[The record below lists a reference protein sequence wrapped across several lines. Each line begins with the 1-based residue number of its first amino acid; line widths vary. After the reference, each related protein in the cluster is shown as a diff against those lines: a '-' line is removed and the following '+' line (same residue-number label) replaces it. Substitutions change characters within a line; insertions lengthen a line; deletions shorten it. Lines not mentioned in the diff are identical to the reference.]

1 MRSSAD
7 QRRPVMTA
15 RFRVASVVAVI
26 IFTIALMGV
35 GGIPGA
41 VATQDQPVNA
51 GQLNTETKETVVQ
64 NITATVSGCAAVP
77 ANGLLGCG
85 TWGVEGL
92 GTARGVFGMGSTSG
106 VYGKSDSGTGV
117 EGKTGGENAN
127 GVYGNAD
134 NSGGSGVYGQND
146 GTGYGAAGRAINGT
160 GVLGDGVTGVSATG
174 SVTGVSGTST
184 GQGDGVDGT
193 SNNSCCSA
201 VYGLN
206 NGMGNGVAGRADVGT
221 GVLAASTKGIALK
234 VSGKATFSR
243 SGLVTIPAGTNHA
256 TVSLARV
263 TAASMVIATAQ
274 QSAGVAVRAAVPAD
288 PVGGK
293 FTIYL
298 TGNAPAGGLSVAYF
312 VLN

>member
-1 MRSSAD
+1 
-7 QRRPVMTA
+7 MTA

-134 NSGGSGVYGQND
+134 NSGGSGSTARTTEPATARPVGRSTEPASSAMASQAFPRR
-146 GTGYGAAGRAINGT
+146 GRSPGCRGRAPDRATASMGPRTTRAVAPSTVSITGWGT
-160 GVLGDGVTGVSATG
+160 ESPAVPTSA
-174 SVTGVSGTST
+174 
-184 GQGDGVDGT
+184 
-193 SNNSCCSA
+193 
-201 VYGLN
+201 
-206 NGMGNGVAGRADVGT
+206 RAS
-221 GVLAASTKGIALK
+221 LPQARRE
-234 VSGKATFSR
+234 SR
-243 SGLVTIPAGTNHA
+243 S
-256 TVSLARV
+256 R
-263 TAASMVIATAQ
+263 
-274 QSAGVAVRAAVPAD
+274 
-288 PVGGK
+288 
-293 FTIYL
+293 
-298 TGNAPAGGLSVAYF
+298 
-312 VLN
+312 